1 MSQTQALDLAVQA
14 CGAESEQSRLLKVL
28 YRRSGVKNRHTC
40 VPYEVGY
47 DWFQISESD
56 GGSTQR
62 VATLG
67 PSTQERMLLYA
78 EKAPELAMRAA
89 REALE
94 RAEMSPKSIT
104 HLVTVSCTG
113 FTAPGVDI
121 QLISKLG
128 LPETTERVHVGFM
141 GCHGAINGLRAAR
154 GLAAANP
161 DAKVLLCA
169 VELCSLHC
177 RFDGDAGKLVS
188 NAIFADGAAALVGGM
203 SPSESEWRLADC
215 GSCLI
220 PDSTDAMGWNV
231 GDNGFEMYLSSRVPD
246 LICEHLKP
254 WLVKW
259 LAKHDLTIDQ
269 VGSWAVHPGG
279 PRILNAV
286 EKSLELP
293 PTALD
298 VSREVLSE
306 CGNMSSPTVLFIL
319 DRLRKREAARPCVA
333 LGFGPGLMAEA
344 ALFV

>member
-1 MSQTQALDLAVQA
+1 MQLTVYGLGTVPTEHSMSQAQALDLAEQA
-14 CGAESEQSRLLKVL
+14 CGAESEQSRLLKVH

-56 GGSTQR
+56 GGATQR
-62 VATLG
+62 VATSG
-67 PSTQERMLLYA
+67 PGTQERMLLYA

-161 DAKVLLCA
+161 DARVLLC
-169 VELCSLHC
+169 
-177 RFDGDAGKLVS
+177 
-188 NAIFADGAAALVGGM
+188 
-203 SPSESEWRLADC
+203 
-215 GSCLI
+215 
-220 PDSTDAMGWNV
+220 
-231 GDNGFEMYLSSRVPD
+231 
-246 LICEHLKP
+246 
-254 WLVKW
+254 
-259 LAKHDLTIDQ
+259 
-269 VGSWAVHPGG
+269 
-279 PRILNAV
+279 
-286 EKSLELP
+286 
-293 PTALD
+293 
-298 VSREVLSE
+298 
-306 CGNMSSPTVLFIL
+306 
-319 DRLRKREAARPCVA
+319 
-333 LGFGPGLMAEA
+333 
-344 ALFV
+344 